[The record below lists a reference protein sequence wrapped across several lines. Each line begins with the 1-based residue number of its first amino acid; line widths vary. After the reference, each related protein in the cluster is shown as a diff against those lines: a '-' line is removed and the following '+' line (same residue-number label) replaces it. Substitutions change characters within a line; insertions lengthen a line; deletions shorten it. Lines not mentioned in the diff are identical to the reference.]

1 MNNLH
6 ILAFYLPQYHPVK
19 ENNENFGEGFTE
31 WTNVAKAKPLFKGHV
46 QPKIPADLGF
56 YDLRLPEVRSKQAE
70 LAKRA
75 GISAFCYYHYWFG
88 NGKIVLEKPL
98 NEVVRIGEP
107 DFPFC
112 ICWANH
118 SWYKKNWNPDV
129 NQLEKKLLFE
139 QLYPGKQDIID
150 HFNYLL
156 PIFKD
161 KRYYK
166 IDERLVFTIY
176 NIGDK
181 DKNYWDEF
189 KSIWNNL
196 ATENGLPKFYFIA
209 YTNKTTDIDRDV
221 FKIFDK
227 IVLSLLENIMFKY
240 KFNKYNTLKIKFLKG
255 ISIFTKRPQFLYDY
269 DKSLS
274 YLTDSRY
281 RDENIIPVIIPNW
294 DYTPRRGTGGLILK
308 NSTPELFRKHLKQI
322 FECVKHKK
330 SSNQIVFI
338 KSWNEW
344 GEGNYMEPDLQYGT
358 AYIDIMGDEVKK
370 YNNLEK

>member
-6 ILAFYLPQYHPVK
+6 VLAFYLPQYHPVK

-46 QPKIPADLGF
+46 QPRIPADLGF

-139 QLYPGKQDIID
+139 QLYPGKQDIIN

-166 IDERLVFTIY
+166 IDDRLVFTIY

-209 YTNKTTDIDRDV
+209 YTNKITDIDSDI

-240 KFNKYNTLKIKFLKG
+240 KFNKYNTLKIKLLKG